1 MIPQIPEDEAEV
13 KRGSLPKSQIC
24 QKLDSLRAGF
34 ESVCKNA
41 LKSLEKMHLSVRVR
55 KHVKHFCCSIHLGHL
70 SGVWRVN
77 PRFVLTYYPRPCE
90 IEIFMIPTTSEILSS
105 YKNVSVYFLFPSNNL
120 KNTTVLVIQSFW
132 VNSLKVLLAVFK
144 SK

>member
-24 QKLDSLRAGF
+24 QNFDSLRAGF

-55 KHVKHFCCSIHLGHL
+55 KHVKHFCCCIHLGHF

-90 IEIFMIPTTSEILSS
+90 IEIFMIPATSEILSS
-105 YKNVSVYFLFPSNNL
+105 LCNKR
-120 KNTTVLVIQSFW
+120 
-132 VNSLKVLLAVFK
+132 LLLGPPLGSRAG
-144 SK
+144 